1 MNKEQILKINASRKR
16 QRIIGG
22 YIEKIIVI
30 FCLGWIGIGVT
41 AFFAR
46 LFFVMLTGFS
56 FYD

>member
-41 AFFAR
+41 AFFADYF
-46 LFFVMLTGFS
+46 L
-56 FYD
+56 